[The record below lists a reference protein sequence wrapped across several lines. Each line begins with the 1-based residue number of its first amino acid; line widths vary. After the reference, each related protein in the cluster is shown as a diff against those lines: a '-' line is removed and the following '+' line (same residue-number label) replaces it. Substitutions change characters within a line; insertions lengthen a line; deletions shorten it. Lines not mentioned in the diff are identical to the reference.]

1 MQLEKMKLS
10 GGDAAKELKQ
20 EKAKRK
26 IAETD
31 LERERSRNAEE
42 KDESLR
48 KVRRLEDRYTP
59 HTHTHA
65 PPHTHTHQCTRTR
78 PSTDS
83 LTWLGPTEW
92 RSWRRTWRTRTRS

>member
-31 LERERSRNAEE
+31 LERERSKNAEE

-48 KVRRLEDRYTP
+48 KVRRLEDRYTHHRTHTP
-59 HTHTHA
+59 HTHTY
-65 PPHTHTHQCTRTR
+65 T
-78 PSTDS
+78 SSDS
-83 LTWLGPTEW
+83 HTWLGPTEW